1 MLVLKNIFK
10 DFNEVTV
17 LKDLNLELNSGLNF
31 IVGPSG
37 SGKSTLL
44 KILSGM
50 DKEYKGEVIYRG
62 RNLKD
67 FNENDMNSYYFNSI
81 GFVWQNFQLI
91 NHLSVEDN
99 VKMSLELTDLS
110 EAAKN
115 SKVKTMLKKMAIDG
129 LAKKNVSQLSGGQK
143 QRVAIARTLVKE
155 PEIIIADEPTGALD
169 KKSSIIIM
177 DVLKKIS
184 KTKLVIVVTHD
195 KSLVDKD
202 SNCFL
207 LKDKVITQVGD
218 GAKGKALVE
227 KKDNIKPRLSIK
239 RAGIVGVRNFKGM
252 ALKFALTSV
261 ILVLS
266 SFFLLLNFSGSLAN
280 EQQAIIDELI
290 AKKGNALRDIQIYSS
305 VIGAAGTS
313 EDASEGGPNLDIE
326 QDVSEVLGKYKDDER
341 VEYVIPIHNVNNM
354 KVTIDGVV
362 NNYQVETSNTSPAIN
377 EVIEGRLPHQEGQE
391 VAVTNTFL
399 KNNKLKPEDV
409 IGKKISIDGEGYDW
423 SSGQPETAKQSVK
436 DLTIVGVVDS
446 AIKTEMPTG
455 ETYEFELEDA
465 FIYGLDVVKEL
476 REQSNSEVDNISCII
491 RVKSVDDIMTVV
503 DELNADGITPFG
515 HFESVKDILKI
526 NNTSGEQTSS
536 MAGVLA
542 VIAVVVTLVVTII
555 NGYLRKAEYAVLKI
569 NGYSKSS
576 LLNLSIMEYLS
587 MAVCSSVIFVA
598 GLPLINNLSIKFFS
612 MSISGSSSMVMG
624 VMIII
629 IQGLIAGVITS
640 IIAAKTNISNNLMTG
655 DR

>member
-10 DFNEVTV
+10 DFNGVMV

-50 DKEYKGEVIYRG
+50 DKEYKGKVIYRG
-62 RNLKD
+62 RNLND

-169 KKSSIIIM
+169 KKSSMIIM
-177 DVLKKIS
+177 EVLKKIS

-239 RAGIVGVRNFKGM
+239 RSGIVGVRNFKGM

-266 SFFLLLNFSGSLAN
+266 SFFLLLNFSGSIAN
-280 EQQAIIDELI
+280 EQQSIIEELV
-290 AKKGNALRDIQIYSS
+290 AKKGNGLRDIAVFSS
-305 VIGAAGTS
+305 VTGGASTEE
-313 EDASEGGPNLDIE
+313 EDSNKPNIDIE
-326 QDVSEVLGKYKDDER
+326 QDVSKVLDKYKNDER
-341 VEYVIPIHNVNNM
+341 IEHIIPALNINNM
-354 KVTIDGVV
+354 KVSIDGVV
-362 NNYQVETSNTSPAIN
+362 NNYQVETSNTVASIDKVEA
-377 EVIEGRLPHQEGQE
+377 GRLPNLDGRE
-391 VAVTNTFL
+391 VAVTKLFL
-399 KNNKLKPEDV
+399 EKNKLKPEEV
-409 IGKKISIDGEGYDW
+409 IGKKISIEGEGYDW
-423 SSGQPETAKQSVK
+423 STGQPQSIKQTVK

-446 AIKTEMPTG
+446 TIRYDSPDGKP
-455 ETYEFELEDA
+455 YEFELEDA

-476 REQSNSEVDNISCII
+476 NKQKNSSDTNISCTI
-491 RVKSVDDIMTVV
+491 RVKKVEDIMNVV
-503 DELNADGITPFG
+503 EELNAEGITPFG
-515 HFESVKDILKI
+515 EFESVKDILKI

-536 MAGVLA
+536 MAGILA

-555 NGYLRKAEYAVLKI
+555 NGYLRKGEYAILKI
-569 NGYSKSS
+569 NGYSKNS
-576 LLNLSIMEYLS
+576 LLNLSMMEYLLIALS
-587 MAVCSSVIFVA
+587 SSVIFVA
-598 GLPLINNLSIKFFS
+598 GLPVINSLSIKLFS
-612 MSISGSSSMVMG
+612 MSISGSNSMVMG
-624 VMIII
+624 IVIII
-629 IQGLIAGVITS
+629 IQGLIAGLITS
-640 IIAAKTNISNNLMTG
+640 FIAAKTNISNNLMTG

>member
-10 DFNEVTV
+10 DFNGVTV

-50 DKEYKGEVIYRG
+50 DEEYKGEVIYRG

-99 VKMSLELTDLS
+99 VKMALELTDFS

-169 KKSSIIIM
+169 KKSSMIIM

-207 LKDKVITQVGD
+207 LKDKVITQVED
-218 GAKGKALVE
+218 GAKGKVLAE
-227 KKDNIKPRLSIK
+227 KKDNIKPILSIK
-239 RAGIVGVRNFKGM
+239 RAVTVGYKNFKGM

-266 SFFLLLNFSGSLAN
+266 SFFLLLNFSGSIAN
-280 EQQAIIDELI
+280 EQQAIIDELV
-290 AKKGNALRDIQIYSS
+290 AKKGNALRDIAVFSS
-305 VIGAAGTS
+305 VTGGGSTDE
-313 EDASEGGPNLDIE
+313 EDNNKPNIDIE
-326 QDVSEVLGKYKDDER
+326 QDVSKVLDKYKNDER
-341 VEYVIPIHNVNNM
+341 IEHIIPALNINNM
-354 KVTIDGVV
+354 KVSIDGVIE
-362 NNYQVETSNTSPAIN
+362 NYQVETSNNVASIDKVEA
-377 EVIEGRLPHQEGQE
+377 GRLPNLDGRE
-391 VAVTNTFL
+391 VAVTKLFL
-399 KNNKLKPEDV
+399 EKNKLKPEDV
-409 IGKKISIDGEGYDW
+409 IGKKISIEGEGYDW
-423 SSGQPETAKQSVK
+423 SSGQPQSIKQTAK

-446 AIKTEMPTG
+446 TIRYDLPDGKP
-455 ETYEFELEDA
+455 YEFELEDA

-476 REQSNSEVDNISCII
+476 SKQKNSSDTNISCTI
-491 RVKSVDDIMTVV
+491 RVKKVEDIMNIVE
-503 DELNADGITPFG
+503 ELNAEGITPFG
-515 HFESVKDILKI
+515 EFESVKDILKI
-526 NNTSGEQTSS
+526 NNTSGEQSSS
-536 MAGVLA
+536 MAAILA
-542 VIAVVVTLVVTII
+542 VIAIVVTLVVTII
-555 NGYLRKAEYAVLKI
+555 NGYLRKREYAILKI
-569 NGYSKSS
+569 NGYSKNS
-576 LLNLSIMEYLS
+576 LLNLSIMEYLLI
-587 MAVCSSVIFVA
+587 ALCSSVVFIA
-598 GLPLINNLSIKFFS
+598 GLPLINNLSIRLFS
-612 MSISGSSSMVMG
+612 MSISGTNSMLMG
-624 VMIII
+624 VAIII
-629 IQGLIAGVITS
+629 VQGLIAGLITAF
-640 IIAAKTNISNNLMTG
+640 IAAKTNISNNLMTG

>member
-10 DFNEVTV
+10 DFNGVTV

-169 KKSSIIIM
+169 KKSSMIIM

-266 SFFLLLNFSGSLAN
+266 SFFLLLNFSGSIAN
-280 EQQAIIDELI
+280 EQQSIIEELV
-290 AKKGNALRDIQIYSS
+290 AKKGNGLRDIAVFSS
-305 VIGAAGTS
+305 VTGGASTEE
-313 EDASEGGPNLDIE
+313 EDSNKPNIDIE
-326 QDVSEVLGKYKDDER
+326 QDVSKVLDKYKNDER
-341 VEYVIPIHNVNNM
+341 IEHIIPALNINNM
-354 KVTIDGVV
+354 KVSIDGVV
-362 NNYQVETSNTSPAIN
+362 NNYQVETSNTVASIDKVEA
-377 EVIEGRLPHQEGQE
+377 GRLPNLDGRE
-391 VAVTNTFL
+391 VTVTKLFL
-399 KNNKLKPEDV
+399 EKNKLKPEDV
-409 IGKKISIDGEGYDW
+409 IGKKISIEGEGYDW
-423 SSGQPETAKQSVK
+423 SSGQPQSIKQTVK

-446 AIKTEMPTG
+446 TIRYDSPDGKP
-455 ETYEFELEDA
+455 YEFELEDA
-465 FIYGLDVVKEL
+465 FIYGVDVVKEL
-476 REQSNSEVDNISCII
+476 NKQKNSSDTNISCTI
-491 RVKSVDDIMTVV
+491 RVKKVEDIMNIVE
-503 DELNADGITPFG
+503 ELNAEGITPFG
-515 HFESVKDILKI
+515 EFESVKDILKI
-526 NNTSGEQTSS
+526 IIPQENKQ
-536 MAGVLA
+536 VLW
-542 VIAVVVTLVVTII
+542 LVFW
-555 NGYLRKAEYAVLKI
+555 R
-569 NGYSKSS
+569 
-576 LLNLSIMEYLS
+576 LLQLL
-587 MAVCSSVIFVA
+587 
-598 GLPLINNLSIKFFS
+598 
-612 MSISGSSSMVMG
+612 
-624 VMIII
+624 
-629 IQGLIAGVITS
+629 
-640 IIAAKTNISNNLMTG
+640 
-655 DR
+655 

>member
-1 MLVLKNIFK
+1 MLILKNIFK
-10 DFNEVTV
+10 DFNGVTV

-50 DKEYKGEVIYRG
+50 DKEYKGQVIYRG

-99 VKMSLELTDLS
+99 VKMALELTDLS
-110 EAAKN
+110 EAVKN

-169 KKSSIIIM
+169 KKSSMIIM

-195 KSLVDKD
+195 KSLVDKE

-218 GAKGKALVE
+218 GVKGKSLVE

-239 RAGIVGVRNFKGM
+239 RAGTVGLRNFKGM

-266 SFFLLLNFSGSLAN
+266 SFFLLLNFSGSIAN
-280 EQQAIIDELI
+280 EQQSIIDELI
-290 AKKGNALRDIQIYSS
+290 DKKGNALRDIQVFANVTSGSS
-305 VIGAAGTS
+305 TDG
-313 EDASEGGPNLDIE
+313 EDGNKPSLDIS
-326 QDVSEVLGKYKDDER
+326 QDVSKVLEKYKNDER
-341 VEYVIPIHNVNNM
+341 IEHIIPALNINNM
-354 KVTIDGVV
+354 KVSIDGIV
-362 NNYQVETSNTSPAIN
+362 NNYQVETSNTVASIDKV
-377 EVIEGRLPHQEGQE
+377 EEGRLPNQEGRE
-391 VAVTNTFL
+391 VAVTKLFL
-399 KNNKLKPEDV
+399 EKNKLKPDDV
-409 IGKKISIDGEGYDW
+409 IGKKISIEGEGYDW
-423 SSGQPETAKQSVK
+423 SSGQPQPIKQGAK

-446 AIKTEMPTG
+446 TIRFDSPDEKP
-455 ETYEFELEDA
+455 YEFELEDA

-476 REQSNSEVDNISCII
+476 SKQKNSSDTNISCTI
-491 RVKSVDDIMTVV
+491 RVKKVEEIINIVE
-503 DELNADGITPFG
+503 ELNAEGITPFG
-515 HFESVKDILKI
+515 EFESVKDILKI

-536 MAGVLA
+536 MAGILA
-542 VIAVVVTLVVTII
+542 VIAVVITLVVTVI
-555 NGYLRKAEYAVLKI
+555 NGYLRKAEYAILKI
-569 NGYSKSS
+569 NGYSKDS
-576 LLNLSIMEYLS
+576 LLNLSIMEYLL
-587 MAVCSSVIFVA
+587 MALCSSIIFFA

-612 MSISGSSSMVMG
+612 MSISGSNSMVMG
-624 VMIII
+624 IVIII

-640 IIAAKTNISNNLMTG
+640 IMAVKTNVSNNLMTG

>member
-10 DFNEVTV
+10 DFNGVTV
-17 LKDLNLELNSGLNF
+17 LKDLNMEFNSGLNF

-50 DKEYKGEVIYRG
+50 DKEYKGQVIYRG

-67 FNENDMNSYYFNSI
+67 FSENDMNSYYFNSI
-81 GFVWQNFQLI
+81 GFIWQNFQLI

-99 VKMSLELTDLS
+99 VKMALELTDLS
-110 EAAKN
+110 EASKN

-169 KKSSIIIM
+169 KKSSMIIM
-177 DVLKKIS
+177 DVLKKIA

-195 KSLVDKD
+195 KSLVDND

-218 GAKGKALVE
+218 GAKGKVITE
-227 KKDNIKPRLSIK
+227 KKENVKPRLSFK
-239 RAGIVGVRNFKGM
+239 RAGVVGIRNFKGM

-266 SFFLLLNFSGSLAN
+266 SFFLLLNFSGSIAN

-290 AKKGNALRDIQIYSS
+290 DKKGNALRDIQVFSNA
-305 VIGAAGTS
+305 VGGASTDG
-313 EDASEGGPNLDIE
+313 EEGNKPSLDIS
-326 QDVSEVLGKYKDDER
+326 QDVSKVLGKYKDDER
-341 VEYVIPIHNVNNM
+341 IEHVIPIHNVNNM
-354 KVTIDGVV
+354 RITIDGVV
-362 NNYQVETSNTSPAIN
+362 NDYQVETSNTVSTIDK
-377 EVIEGRLPHQEGQE
+377 VVDGRLPNQDGRE
-391 VAVTNTFL
+391 VAVTKLFL
-399 KNNKLKPEDV
+399 EKNNLKAEDV
-409 IGKKISIDGEGYDW
+409 IGKKIKIEGESFDW
-423 SSGQPETAKQSVK
+423 SSGQPKEVKQSVN

-446 AIKTEMPTG
+446 TVKSTMPDG
-455 ETYEFELEDA
+455 KVFEFELEDA

-476 REQSNSEVDNISCII
+476 KKQNNSSDDNISCII
-491 RVKSVDDIMTVV
+491 RVKEVDDIMNIVE
-503 DELNADGITPFG
+503 ELNEEGITPFG
-515 HFESVKDILKI
+515 EFESVKDILKI
-526 NNTSGEQTSS
+526 NNTSGEQSS
-536 MAGVLA
+536 SVAGILA

-555 NGYLRKAEYAVLKI
+555 NGYLRKAEYAILKI
-569 NGYSKSS
+569 NGYSKNS
-576 LLNLSIMEYLS
+576 LLNLSIMEYLL
-587 MAVCSSVIFVA
+587 MALSSSVIFVV
-598 GLPLINNLSIKFFS
+598 GLPLINNLSIKIFS
-612 MSISGSSSMVMG
+612 MSISGGNSMIMG
-624 VMIII
+624 IVIII
-629 IQGLIAGVITS
+629 IQGLIAGLITS
-640 IIAAKTNISNNLMTG
+640 LIAAKTNISNNLMTG

>member
-10 DFNEVTV
+10 DFNGVTV

-169 KKSSIIIM
+169 KKSSMIIM

-266 SFFLLLNFSGSLAN
+266 SFFLLLNFSGSIAN
-280 EQQAIIDELI
+280 EQQSIIEELV
-290 AKKGNALRDIQIYSS
+290 AKKGNGLRDIAVFSS
-305 VIGAAGTS
+305 VTGGASTEE
-313 EDASEGGPNLDIE
+313 EDSNKPNIDIE
-326 QDVSEVLGKYKDDER
+326 QDVSKVLDKYKNDER
-341 VEYVIPIHNVNNM
+341 IEHIIPALNINNM
-354 KVTIDGVV
+354 KVSIDGVV
-362 NNYQVETSNTSPAIN
+362 NNYQVETSNTVASIDKVEA
-377 EVIEGRLPHQEGQE
+377 GRLPNLDGRE
-391 VAVTNTFL
+391 VTVTKLFL
-399 KNNKLKPEDV
+399 EKNKLKPEDV
-409 IGKKISIDGEGYDW
+409 IGKKISIEGEGYDW
-423 SSGQPETAKQSVK
+423 SSGQPQSIKQTVK

-446 AIKTEMPTG
+446 TIRYDSPDGKP
-455 ETYEFELEDA
+455 YEFELEDA
-465 FIYGLDVVKEL
+465 FIYGVDVVKEL
-476 REQSNSEVDNISCII
+476 NKQKNSSDTNISCTI
-491 RVKSVDDIMTVV
+491 RVKKVEDIMNIVE
-503 DELNADGITPFG
+503 ELNAEGITPFG
-515 HFESVKDILKI
+515 EFESVKDILKI

-536 MAGVLA
+536 MAGILA

-555 NGYLRKAEYAVLKI
+555 NGYLRKGEYAILKI
-569 NGYSKSS
+569 NGYSKNS
-576 LLNLSIMEYLS
+576 LLNLSMMEYLLIALS
-587 MAVCSSVIFVA
+587 SSVIFVA
-598 GLPLINNLSIKFFS
+598 GLPVINSLSIKLFG
-612 MSISGSSSMVMG
+612 MSISGSNSMVMG
-624 VMIII
+624 IVIII
-629 IQGLIAGVITS
+629 IQGLIAGLITS
-640 IIAAKTNISNNLMTG
+640 FIAAKTNISNNLMTG